1 MSYLDFERLDKID
14 PSSFRTQKPYP
25 WINPAGLLTDEGY
38 RRLRETLPDVSQLNP
53 GFGLRRL
60 HGQRSHDRYTLE
72 YSDDLDVAD
81 AWKEFA
87 DELKGPDYRGFL
99 GRLLGSSA
107 FDLNLHWH
115 YTPNGCSVSPHCDSK
130 RKLGSHIFY
139 FNTEGDW
146 DPAWGGETLVLDD
159 GGRFGRK
166 MAPGFDD
173 FDRVMPSQALGNYSF
188 LFAQTAHSWHGVRE
202 VQCPRDRLRKIFVV
216 VINKRSPVTWLRR
229 LFGYLPKSV

>member
-1 MSYLDFERLDKID
+1 MSYLDFERLDQID

-25 WINPAGLLTDEGY
+25 WINPAGLLTEDGY
-38 RRLRETLPDVSQLNP
+38 RRLRETLPDVSQLNSV
-53 GFGLRRL
+53 FGLDRL
-60 HGQRSHDRYTLE
+60 HGQQSHDRYTLE
-72 YSDDLDVAD
+72 YNDGLDVAD
-81 AWKEFA
+81 VWKEFV
-87 DELKGPDYRGFL
+87 DELKGPNYRDFL

-139 FNTEGDW
+139 FNTAADW
-146 DPAWGGETLVLDD
+146 DSSWGGETMVLDD
-159 GGRFGRK
+159 GGRFDRK

-173 FDRVMPSQALGNYSF
+173 FDRAMPSQALGNYSF

-202 VQCPRDRLRKIFVV
+202 IRCPRDRLRKIFVV

>member
-25 WINPAGLLTDEGY
+25 WINPGGLLTDEGY
-38 RRLRETLPDVSQLNP
+38 RRLRKTLPDVSQLNP
-53 GFGLRRL
+53 VFGARRL
-60 HGQRSHDRYTLE
+60 HGQPSHDRYTLE
-72 YSDDLDVAD
+72 YSDDLDIAD

-87 DELKGPDYRGFL
+87 DELKGQDYRGFL
-99 GRLLGSSA
+99 GRLLGSNA

-146 DPAWGGETLVLDD
+146 DPSWGGETLVLDD
-159 GGRFGRK
+159 GGRLDRK
-166 MAPGFDD
+166 SAPSFDE
-173 FDRVMPSQALGNYSF
+173 FDRITPSKAIGNYSL
-188 LFAQTAHSWHGVRE
+188 LFAQTSHSWHGVRE